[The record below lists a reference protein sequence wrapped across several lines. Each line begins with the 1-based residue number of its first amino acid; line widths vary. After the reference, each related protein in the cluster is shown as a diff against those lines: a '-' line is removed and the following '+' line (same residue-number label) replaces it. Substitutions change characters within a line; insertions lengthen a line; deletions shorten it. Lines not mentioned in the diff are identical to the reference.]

1 MAFEIPKIGYDGVIR
16 EIPLG
21 KESNRV
27 MVGGETS
34 YPFHLFEGN
43 MPHPPKI
50 AMEVYDAPPED
61 WPQAILEP
69 FADVVNDSA
78 AWAKKCV
85 ETYGA
90 EMVALQLASTD
101 PNGQNAPAEQA
112 LDVTKKVLATI
123 QVPLIVWGT
132 NNPEKDSEVLKMIA
146 EGCEGESLIIGPVEE
161 GSYKALGAAAIAYKH
176 TIAASTPIDI
186 NLAKQ
191 LNILLGNLGV
201 PDERILVD
209 PTVASLGYG
218 LEYSYSVM
226 ERDRMAALTQED
238 DKLQFPIICDLAKEV
253 WKIKEAKLSEEEAP
267 LLGDPFKRGVLLEAM
282 TALLFL
288 LAGGDILI
296 MRHPEA
302 IQLVRGFIQDLISV
316 ERGEV

>member
-1 MAFEIPKIGYDGVIR
+1 MSFEIPKISYDGTIR
-16 EIPLG
+16 EITLG
-21 KESNRV
+21 KEANSV
-27 MVGGETS
+27 VVGGESS
-34 YPFHLFEGN
+34 YPFYLFEGN
-43 MPHPPKI
+43 LPHSPRI
-50 AMEVYDAPPED
+50 AMEVYDTPPED
-61 WPQAILEP
+61 WPQAAVEP
-69 FADVVNDSA
+69 FSDVVSDPA

-90 EMVALQLASTD
+90 EMLALQLASTD
-101 PNGQNAPAEQA
+101 PNNQDAPAEQA
-112 LDVTKKVLATI
+112 VDTTKKVLSAV

-132 NNPEKDSEVLKMIA
+132 GSQEKDAEVLKMIA
-146 EGCEGESLIIGPVEE
+146 EACEGENLILGPVEE
-161 GSYKALGAAAIAYKH
+161 GTYKALGAAAIAYKH
-176 TIAASTPIDI
+176 TLVASTPIDI

-238 DKLQFPIICDLAKEV
+238 DKLQFPVVCNLAKEV
-253 WKIKEAKLSEEEAP
+253 WKIKEAKLSTEEAP
-267 LLGDPFKRGVLLEAM
+267 LLGDPTKRGILLEAM
-282 TALLFL
+282 TALMFL

-302 IQLVRGFIQDLISV
+302 IQLVKNYINDLIGS
-316 ERGEV
+316 

>member
-1 MAFEIPKIGYDGVIR
+1 MAFEIPKISYNGVIK

-21 KESNRV
+21 KEANPV
-27 MVGGETS
+27 IVGGETS
-34 YPFHLFEGN
+34 YPFYLFEGE

-50 AMEVYDAPPED
+50 AMEVYDAAPED
-61 WPQAILEP
+61 WAEAALAP
-69 FADVVNDSA
+69 FSDVAHDPA
-78 AWAKKCV
+78 GWAQKCV
-85 ETYGA
+85 SSYGA

-101 PNGQNAPAEQA
+101 PNAQNTSAEQA
-112 LDVTKKVLATI
+112 VDVTKKVAAAVE
-123 QVPLIVWGT
+123 VPLIVWGSS
-132 NNPEKDSEVLKMIA
+132 NLEKDTEVLKMIA
-146 EGCEGESLIIGPVEE
+146 EKCSEEKLILGPVEE
-161 GSYKALGAAAIAYKH
+161 GNYKALGAAALAYGH

-218 LEYSYSVM
+218 LEYCYSVM

-238 DKLQFPIICDLAKEV
+238 ERLQFPIVCNLGKEV
-253 WKIKEAKLSEEEAP
+253 WKVKEAKMGEDEAP
-267 LLGDPFKRGVLLEAM
+267 LLGDPLKRGVLLEAM
-282 TALLFL
+282 TALLLL

-296 MRHPEA
+296 MRHPDA
-302 IQLVRGFIQDLISV
+302 VQLVRGFVHDFMAD
-316 ERGEV
+316 